1 MADGLVETLRRLSE
15 AVGVPGFEE
24 EPRQLIRQEIEGL
37 VDRVW
42 VDPLG
47 NLLALR
53 RGESKHP
60 RILLDAHTD
69 EVGFLVRHVDERGF
83 LRLSPLGGW
92 DPRIL
97 PGQRVVLQPR
107 DKDGRLRRVYGVV
120 VAVPPHLTTR
130 EQREKVI
137 PLEELAVDI
146 GVDSQRE
153 AEELG
158 VGVGTPLTVWQ
169 PFLELAGG
177 SVTGK
182 AFDDRVGCTV
192 LIHVLRRLA
201 QSKEQRATV
210 VANFAVSEEVGL
222 RGARTGA
229 YTLEPDV
236 ALALECT
243 TAADVPG
250 VPEHKNPTSLG
261 RGPAITVADRS
272 LIAHPRVVETL
283 HRVALEQKI
292 PYQVKKPL
300 TGGTDA
306 GSIALTR
313 GGVPAGVVSV
323 PCRNIHSAVSLLRLS
338 DLQSTIDLVYGF
350 VEAWPSEAA
359 KIREESD

>member
-1 MADGLVETLRRLSE
+1 MAVEALVDTLRRLSE
-15 AVGVPGFEE
+15 AVGVSGFEG
-24 EPRQLIRQEIEGL
+24 EPRQIIQQEIEGL
-37 VDRVW
+37 VDKMW

-107 DKDGRLRRVYGVV
+107 DEEGRPRRVYGVV

-146 GVDSQRE
+146 GVNSQQE

-158 VGVGTPLTVWQ
+158 VRVGTPLTVWQ

-182 AFDDRVGCTV
+182 AFDDRAGCTV

-201 QSKEQRATV
+201 QAREQQATV
-210 VANFAVSEEVGL
+210 VANFAVAEEVGL

-243 TAADVPG
+243 SAADVPG
-250 VPEHKNPTSLG
+250 VPDHKNPTRLG
-261 RGPAITVADRS
+261 QGPAITVADRS
-272 LIAHPRVVETL
+272 LVAHHRVVDTL
-283 HRVALEQKI
+283 RRVAVERGI
-292 PYQVKKPL
+292 PWQFKKPL

-323 PCRNIHSAVSLLRLS
+323 PCRNIHSAVSLLRIS
-338 DLQSTIDLVYGF
+338 DLQATIDLVYGF
-350 VEAWPSEAA
+350 VEAWPQKAA
-359 KIREESD
+359 EMKEE